1 MKKETSRERV
11 LKTFAHQEPES
22 MAIDFG
28 SSTSTGI
35 SIFAYDKL
43 KKYLQMDLDEPSYLY
58 ELFLMMADPS
68 MPILD
73 RMGGDV
79 VQLKRYAPNFDIP
92 LKDWKDWTF
101 HDGTRCKVPGG
112 FQPVETDRG
121 LEIRDQAGN
130 AIARMPKNGFYFDQ
144 TYFPCAEVEE
154 VEEVD
159 ALDLK
164 GISDEELDWLA
175 RESERLHRETDKAVM
190 FPIYARTFE
199 AGMRAWGFEEWLV
212 QLMSNRPMVHRYL
225 ERLTEIY
232 IQDLDRVLSRCNESI
247 DFIRFCDDLGTQT
260 SLMMSIPVYREMIKP
275 YHTRMF
281 QFIKKKYPKQK
292 IALHC
297 CGSIQPLIPDL
308 IESGVDILNPVQ
320 ISASNMDPA
329 ELKREF
335 GKDIV
340 FWGGGADMQFKIAG
354 NSCQEIEDHV
364 KGLIDIFAP
373 GGGFLFAP
381 THNIQADVPPEKV
394 MAIYDTALRA
404 R

>member
-1 MKKETSRERV
+1 MKQETSRERV
-11 LKTFAHQEPES
+11 LKTFNHQEPES

-35 SIFAYDKL
+35 SVFAYDKL
-43 KKYLQMDLDEPSYLY
+43 KKHLNLDLDQPSYLY

-68 MPILD
+68 MKVLD

-92 LKDWKDWTF
+92 LKDWKDWEF

-112 FQPVETDRG
+112 FNPVETERG
-121 LEIRDQAGN
+121 LEILNKDGI

-144 TYFPCAEVEE
+144 TYFPYADVEE
-154 VEEVD
+154 EDEVD
-159 ALDLK
+159 QMDLH
-164 GISDEELDWLA
+164 GISEAELEWLEQ
-175 RESERLHRETDKAVM
+175 ESRRLHTETDKAVM

-199 AGMRAWGFEEWLV
+199 AGMRGWGFEEWLV
-212 QLMSNRPMVHRYL
+212 QFMSNQSMVHRYL

-232 IQDLDRVLSRCNESI
+232 ISDLDRVLSRCNEYI

-281 QFIKKKYPKQK
+281 QFIKQKYPKQK

-297 CGSIQPLIPDL
+297 CGSIKPLIPDL

-320 ISASNMDPA
+320 ISATNMDPA
-329 ELKREF
+329 DLKREF

-340 FWGGGADMQFKIAG
+340 FWGGGADMQFKIMG
-354 NSCQEIEDHV
+354 STNQEIGDHV

-373 GGGFLFAP
+373 DGGFLFAP

-394 MAIYDTALRA
+394 MAIYDTALQCR
-404 R
+404 